1 MKNILIDFQF
11 FTDFDESFVTQTLFQ
26 WNPMTHLKE
35 FELSKA
41 SQLSIVA
48 VNVVIQVWIN
58 IFEWI
63 IKF

>member
-1 MKNILIDFQF
+1 
-11 FTDFDESFVTQTLFQ
+11 VTQTLFQ

-48 VNVVIQVWIN
+48 VNVVIQVFSIPLKPDLS
-58 IFEWI
+58 ITCL
-63 IKF
+63 